1 MPEPVPPGS
10 TQPASVGDP
19 PLPPFPNPVA
29 TRTVPATTSVI
40 SKVPPVTLAVLA
52 ICTALFLLLNYA
64 PTVVPIDVVAPSG
77 PRLWH
82 GAVWGLLTSAFVHLQ
97 VWHLGF
103 NMWWTRD
110 LGRLMEPKLGRA
122 RFAAFIVAS
131 ALVSSGWQ
139 LLVSGATGIG
149 FSGVVYALFGF
160 VVARRSRD
168 PEYAAFA
175 TPKTARWMLGWLVLC
190 VVLTVAKVWTVGNAA
205 HVSGLVFGWLVGVY
219 GATPRWKLVAAP
231 VLALLGLGSILSAA
245 YMPWSA
251 AWRER
256 SAFFYYED
264 AVTRSASG
272 DPQAQAEVGSWY
284 VHYAERR
291 EEGIALLQRSAEAG
305 NPFGMNNLAWFRA
318 TCMDSSL
325 RSADDAVHWATLAE
339 AREPSA
345 TYTDTL
351 AAAYAE
357 AQRWDDALATEKKAI
372 ERLPPGP
379 SDLRTSVERHLA
391 LIDKHEPIRK

>member
-1 MPEPVPPGS
+1 M
-10 TQPASVGDP
+10 
-19 PLPPFPNPVA
+19 
-29 TRTVPATTSVI
+29 
-40 SKVPPVTLAVLA
+40 TLAVLV
-52 ICTALFLLLNYA
+52 ICTTLFLLLNYA

-97 VWHLGF
+97 VWHVGF

-110 LGRLMEPKLGRA
+110 LGRLMEPKLGRT
-122 RFAAFIVAS
+122 RFAAFIVTS

-160 VVARRSRD
+160 VASRRSRD
-168 PEYAAFA
+168 PEYAGFA
-175 TPKTARWMLGWLVLC
+175 TPRTTRWMLGWLVLC
-190 VVLTVAKVWTVGNAA
+190 IVLTVAKVWTVGNAA

-219 GATPRWKLVAAP
+219 GATPRWKLVARS
-231 VLALLGLGSILSAA
+231 VLALLGLGTILSAV
-245 YMPWSA
+245 YMPWSE
-251 AWRER
+251 AWRVR
-256 SAFFYYED
+256 KILFYYGDVAARAAAGD
-264 AVTRSASG
+264 A
-272 DPQAQAEVGSWY
+272 QAQGEAGALY

-305 NPFGMNNLAWFRA
+305 NPFGMNNLAWLRA
-318 TCMDSSL
+318 TSMDASL

-345 TYTDTL
+345 SYTDTL

-357 AQRWDDALATEKKAI
+357 AQRWDEALATEKKAM

-379 SDLRTSVERHLA
+379 SELRTSTERHLA
-391 LIDKHEPIRK
+391 LIENHQAIRE